1 MSNIDIRHSGA
12 LEMLATLPD
21 ASVDAV
27 VSDPPSGIGFMHGVT
42 KWDRHT
48 AYEPKTNKG
57 RDLMRFGS
65 ALLKPWEVGFSS
77 FIADVFGEC
86 WRVLKPGGHML
97 IWTLPR
103 SSDLTTLGLRV
114 AGFEIRDSVV
124 HIFGSGFPKSL
135 NVGAAIDKAAGA
147 ERPVI
152 GHIDMRGAYEPS
164 KAGLN
169 SKSGKALRGA
179 GAQSHMAGGLSEKT
193 ITAPATPAAAKWEG
207 FGTGLKPAHEA
218 WILCRK
224 PLAGSVAANVLEH
237 GAGAINVDGCRVET
251 DETPEQIYNGNTG
264 PIGGSGAYA
273 GTDKTIHA
281 TGHAAGRW
289 PPNLLLSH
297 AAECGAECAAGCPCA
312 ELGRQSGERA
322 PGNYASGLNV
332 GFGSGSYTGG
342 GAGVSEPPQ
351 SINDTG
357 TAARYFPR
365 FRYVP
370 KPSRAE
376 REAGCESLPP
386 RSGAEATGR
395 AEGSA
400 GVDNPRAGANRTAG
414 EVRNIHPTVKSVALM
429 KWLTRLVTPPGGLV
443 LDPFVGSGTTALACI
458 HEGFD
463 FIGSEQSAEYVKIA
477 RARVDHADPAGAITR
492 RADEDKPAP
501 VAANG
506 QGRLF

>member
-1 MSNIDIRHSGA
+1 MLNIDIRHSGA

-147 ERPVI
+147 DRPVV
-152 GHIDMRGAYEPS
+152 GSQRLTGTARRGA
-164 KAGLN
+164 AGE
-169 SKSGKALRGA
+169 SHGA
-179 GAQSHMAGGLSEKT
+179 ARTNAAKQVERVETT
-193 ITAPATPAAAKWEG
+193 INLTAPATPAAAKWEG

-237 GAGAINVDGCRVET
+237 GTGAINVDGCRVET

-312 ELGRQSGERA
+312 ELGRQSGERPA
-322 PGNYASGLNV
+322 GNYASGLNV
-332 GFGSGSYTGG
+332 GFGAGTYTGG

-357 TAARYFPR
+357 TAARFFPR

-376 REAGCESLPP
+376 REAGCESLPA

-429 KWLTRLVTPPGGLV
+429 RWLARLVTPPGGLV

-463 FIGSEQSAEYVKIA
+463 FIGSEQSAEYVAIA

>member
-12 LEMLATLPD
+12 LEMLSTLPD

-147 ERPVI
+147 KRPVV
-152 GHIDMRGAYEPS
+152 
-164 KAGLN
+164 GLKKLN
-169 SKSGKALRGA
+169 PKDKRTYIPT
-179 GAQSHMAGGLSEKT
+179 AGGGLGGLQSNPHKGME
-193 ITAPATPAAAKWEG
+193 ITAPATPAAAKWDG
-207 FGTGLKPAHEA
+207 WGTGLKPAHEA

-237 GAGAINVDGCRVET
+237 GTGAINVDGCRVET

-312 ELGRQSGERA
+312 ELGRQSGERPA
-322 PGNYASGLNV
+322 GSRV
-332 GFGSGSYTGG
+332 GSGKGG
-342 GAGVSEPPQ
+342 LWTINGSCASREH
-351 SINDTG
+351 NDTG

-429 KWLTRLVTPPGGLV
+429 RWLTRLVTPPSGLV

-492 RADEDKPAP
+492 RADEDTPAP
-501 VAANG
+501 VAAHG